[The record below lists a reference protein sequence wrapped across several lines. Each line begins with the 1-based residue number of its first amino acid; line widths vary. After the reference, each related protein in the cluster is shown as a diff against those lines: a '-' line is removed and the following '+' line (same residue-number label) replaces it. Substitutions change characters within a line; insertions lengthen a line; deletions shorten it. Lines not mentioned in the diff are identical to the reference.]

1 MFTSVQLV
9 SSKLRLALSEA
20 TENLANVEI
29 EPILGVHRNIGVG
42 VVHRLLVKTI
52 SELDESMQR
61 IDLVQV
67 FKPVFG
73 SAIITNIKKLRSS
86 KIT

>member
-9 SSKLRLALSEA
+9 SSKSRLALSEA
-20 TENLANVEI
+20 TENLVNVEI

-73 SAIITNIKKLRSS
+73 PAIITNIKKLRSS

>member
-9 SSKLRLALSEA
+9 SSKSRLALSEA

-73 SAIITNIKKLRSS
+73 PAIITNIKKLCSS

>member
-9 SSKLRLALSEA
+9 SSKSRLALSEA

-29 EPILGVHRNIGVG
+29 EPILGVHRNVGVG

-73 SAIITNIKKLRSS
+73 PAIITNIKKLRSS